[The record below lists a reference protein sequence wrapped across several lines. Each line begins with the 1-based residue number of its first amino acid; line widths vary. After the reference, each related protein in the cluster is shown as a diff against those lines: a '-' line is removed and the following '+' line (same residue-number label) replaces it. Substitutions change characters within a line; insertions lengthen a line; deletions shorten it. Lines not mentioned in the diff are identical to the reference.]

1 MNKDILRLAIP
12 NIISNITVPLLGL
25 VDMAIVGH
33 LDSSS
38 YIGGIVVATTIF
50 NFIYWNFSFL
60 RMGTSGFTAQ
70 LYGAGDVPGQVNIL
84 LRSLFVSLVGGLL
97 IILLQS
103 FILKLGFVF
112 FDAGA
117 NVSNFATDYFRIYIY
132 AAPAVLGMYAFNG
145 WFIGM
150 QDARTPMFISIFI
163 NVVNI
168 LLDLF
173 FVFVLD
179 MNIKGV
185 ALASLLAQY
194 GGVICSLVVWLR
206 KYRYMRPLVAFSVL
220 KDRQAYI
227 PFFKVNANIFIRT
240 LALVTV
246 TTYFVSASS
255 REGEDVLSVN
265 ALIMQLFTFFSY
277 LMDGF
282 AYAAEALTGRFVGA
296 REKHRLKVFI
306 KYLFAWGIGIAVAFA
321 LLYAFFFGQILSII
335 TDKQHV
341 INLAMN
347 YRWWAMLIP
356 IAGFAAFLWDGI
368 FVGATASRQM
378 RNSMLVAAFIFFAVY
393 WGCRYIFP
401 DLFEIYANSILW
413 TAFLSYLAVR
423 GIVQTFIAP
432 GVLKKS

>member
-1 MNKDILRLAIP
+1 
-12 NIISNITVPLLGL
+12 
-25 VDMAIVGH
+25 
-33 LDSSS
+33 
-38 YIGGIVVATTIF
+38 
-50 NFIYWNFSFL
+50 
-60 RMGTSGFTAQ
+60 MGTSGFAAQ
-70 LYGAGDVPGQVNIL
+70 LYGAGDVPGQVSTLI
-84 LRSLFVSLVGGLL
+84 RSLFVSLIGGLL

-103 FILKLGFVF
+103 FILKLGFFF
-112 FDAGA
+112 FDAGV
-117 NVSNFATDYFRIYIY
+117 NVKQYATDYFRIYIW

-145 WFIGM
+145 WFVGM

-168 LLDLF
+168 ALDLF

-194 GGVICSLVVWLR
+194 GGVICAFLVWFR
-206 KYRYMRPLVAFSVL
+206 KYKYMRAIIDLSVL
-220 KDRQAYI
+220 KERQAYI

-255 REGEDVLSVN
+255 REGEDILSVN

-296 REKHRLKVFI
+296 RQKMQLKVLI
-306 KYLFAWGIGIAVAFA
+306 KHLFAWGAGIAVSFVLIYA
-321 LLYAFFFGQILSII
+321 LFFRQILSII
-335 TDKQHV
+335 TDKQPV
-341 INLAMN
+341 IDLAMN
-347 YRWWAMLIP
+347 YQWWAMLIP

-378 RNSMLVAAFIFFAVY
+378 RNSMLVAASVFFAVY

-401 DLFEIYANSILW
+401 DLFELYANNILW
-413 TAFLSYLAVR
+413 IAFLSYLSVR
-423 GIVQTFIAP
+423 GIVQTLIAP
-432 GVLKKS
+432 GVLRES